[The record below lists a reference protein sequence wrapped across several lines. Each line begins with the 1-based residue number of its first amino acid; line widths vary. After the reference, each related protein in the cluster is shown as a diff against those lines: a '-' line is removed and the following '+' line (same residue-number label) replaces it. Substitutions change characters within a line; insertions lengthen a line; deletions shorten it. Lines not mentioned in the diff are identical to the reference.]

1 MESGGAPTH
10 QWLGAT
16 VRSSSARS
24 IDMMLN
30 AYNNDRDP
38 AAPATDTDTPATD
51 TDTSATATDT
61 RATATTASTSDAAPP
76 ASQAPLSAVDRFH
89 ANQSEFDSLTPRS
102 KRQNKL
108 DSLMALSSEISGL
121 FFSLIFNWFFLFW
134 FGFKKNNTLPL
145 ALDAS
150 TPRPLKASPSKNMND
165 NNADDADDTET
176 LMELP
181 PLPNPSSFRLHCFSY
196 FTS

>member
-1 MESGGAPTH
+1 MVLQRNQSTPHRTQSADQDTTTGDDDDNNDNNDNDDAADSPHSEASVESGGAPTH

-51 TDTSATATDT
+51 TDTDTPATATDT
-61 RATATTASTSDAAPP
+61 PATDTTASTSDAAPP

-134 FGFKKNNTLPL
+134 FGF
-145 ALDAS
+145 
-150 TPRPLKASPSKNMND
+150 
-165 NNADDADDTET
+165 
-176 LMELP
+176 
-181 PLPNPSSFRLHCFSY
+181 
-196 FTS
+196 